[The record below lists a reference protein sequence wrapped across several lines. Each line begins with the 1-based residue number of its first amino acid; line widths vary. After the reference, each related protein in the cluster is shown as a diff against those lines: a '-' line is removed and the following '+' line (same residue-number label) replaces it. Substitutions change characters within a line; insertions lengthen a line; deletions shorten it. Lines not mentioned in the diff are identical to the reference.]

1 MAPIKKGQTGMTAP
15 GQQAGPIVCVVR
27 ASNDVGEARALAA
40 YLGRDHRHI
49 IVERSAKDDDL
60 DGEVCAGR
68 FERVV
73 FADLD
78 ALLTAMWDG
87 HVHLD
92 RWCQAGVRLEL
103 TSPPPNMDHDHW
115 RAIVAQTS
123 ASLARWRKEQR
134 RRRIIAGTILSVLA
148 LAALAAL
155 LFVAQPVH

>member
-1 MAPIKKGQTGMTAP
+1 MAPTEKGQTEMTEP
-15 GQQAGPIVCVVR
+15 GQQAGPTVCVVR
-27 ASNDVGEARALAA
+27 ASDDVGEARALAA
-40 YLGRDHRHI
+40 YIGREKRHI

-60 DGEVCAGR
+60 DGEVCSGR

-87 HVHLD
+87 HVHVQQ
-92 RWCQAGVRLEL
+92 WCDAGARLEL
-103 TSPPPNMDHDHW
+103 ISPPASTDHDFWH
-115 RAIVAQTS
+115 AIVAQAS

-134 RRRIIAGTILSVLA
+134 RRRIIAGTILSILA

-155 LFVAQPVH
+155 LLVAQPVH